1 MIIQSAKFLISSPSV
16 AKCPNSKVP
25 EYAFIGRSNVGKS
38 SLINCITGV
47 KGLAMT
53 SSKPG
58 KTLLINY
65 FNINDSWHL
74 VDLPGYGFAMAGKKT
89 RERLE
94 EMIYGYVNHREQL
107 TCLFVLID
115 CRHKAQKID
124 LEFINYLGENGIP
137 FSLIFTKAD
146 KLSKSAL
153 KIQIEN
159 YKNTLLETWEELP
172 PIFVTSS
179 ETGKGKEEILTYIEG
194 INEQIQCQRKQ

>member
-1 MIIQSAKFLISSPSV
+1 MSTPMIKSAEFVISNSDV
-16 AKCPNSKVP
+16 RKCPQDNKP

-74 VDLPGYGFAMAGKKT
+74 VDLPGYGFALAGKKT

-94 EMIYGYVNHREQL
+94 DMIYGYVNRREQL

-124 LEFINYLGENGIP
+124 LDFINYLGENGVP
-137 FSLIFTKAD
+137 FALIFTKAD
-146 KLSKSAL
+146 KLSKNAL
-153 KIQIEN
+153 KIQVEN

-179 ETGKGKEEILTYIEG
+179 ETGKGKEDILTYIEG
-194 INEQIQCQRKQ
+194 INEDIKKS